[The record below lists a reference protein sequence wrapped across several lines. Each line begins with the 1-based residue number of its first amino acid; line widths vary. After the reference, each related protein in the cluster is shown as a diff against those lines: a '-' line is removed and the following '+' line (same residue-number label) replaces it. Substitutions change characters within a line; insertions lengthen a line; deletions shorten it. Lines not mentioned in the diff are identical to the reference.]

1 MLCGACKKTQ
11 KQDARIDCESKRTG
25 GATMK
30 MIWYSFYPADYAR
43 DTAHLTMVEHGAYR
57 LLLDHCYMT
66 GNPLP
71 ANEMHLHRICR
82 AFAAEEQNA
91 LHAVLHQFFTLTDEG
106 WIHERVQS
114 ELAKSG
120 EISEKRRQAANLRHK
135 NAERNNANAD
145 ANADANAQQMNIQ
158 SQSQSQS
165 QSQKQTNKEKIK
177 DKQQAARAT
186 RSNFSKPSDVDE
198 KVWND
203 WLQHRKL
210 KKAVVTETVLKTIQR
225 EASQAGIT
233 LQDALE
239 TMCARGWVGFKAEWM
254 RSNNGKPAQNLEA
267 FDGFLGVDNVIEFND
282 ETGEWK

>member
-1 MLCGACKKTQ
+1 MHYYTFNIG
-11 KQDARIDCESKRTG
+11 
-25 GATMK
+25 
-30 MIWYSFYPADYAR
+30 DYASH
-43 DTAHLTMVEHGAYR
+43 TKGLTLLEDLAYR
-57 LLLDHCYMT
+57 RLLDEYYLTERPLNGCSTDVARMIGMR
-66 GNPLP
+66 GN
-71 ANEMHLHRICR
+71 
-82 AFAAEEQNA
+82 EQEVDY
-91 LHAVLHQFFTLTDEG
+91 VLRSFFTKNDEG
-106 WIHERVQS
+106 FWINARADREIQHF
-114 ELAKSG
+114 KSK
-120 EISEKRRQAANLRHK
+120 SEKNSRAGK
-135 NAERNNANAD
+135 VSAERRLSERSTNAKQMFNECSTNVQPTNN
-145 ANADANAQQMNIQ
+145 QQPITNNQ
-158 SQSQSQS
+158 
-165 QSQKQTNKEKIK
+165 NKEINNK
-177 DKQQAARAT
+177 DQDEEKKNKKQQAARAT